1 MIHIGNTKSHT
12 YNNFTVYLIQNMVTH
27 RFVLAIKD
35 KGKIDS
41 SQTTTNYNKVQD
53 VCIICSMYHAWIV
66 MYY

>member
-1 MIHIGNTKSHT
+1 
-12 YNNFTVYLIQNMVTH
+12 MVTH
-27 RFVLAIKD
+27 GFVLTMKD

-53 VCIICSMYHAWIV
+53 MCIICSMYHAWIV